1 MTAAGEI
8 LNLPVA
14 IPMRS
19 LVSAYHLPQRRA
31 ATRCAPQHPQRVY
44 AIPRRQRPETFRYG
58 ADGYTRMTPDKGNI
72 IDLFA

>member
-14 IPMRS
+14 IPMRP
-19 LVSAYHLPQRRA
+19 VVPAYSLPQRHSTTRYTPPPRIFRIPHHSVPD
-31 ATRCAPQHPQRVY
+31 ATW
-44 AIPRRQRPETFRYG
+44 YG
-58 ADGYTRMTPDKGNI
+58 ADGYTAKVPEKGNV